1 MELDGDAT
9 NENLLKSYLGPKG
22 DKVRP
27 VPLSSSPPPAHTTTP
42 FTWILLHARRVG
54 S

>member
-27 VPLSSSPPPAHTTTP
+27 VPLSSSPPPRAHNNP
-42 FTWILLHARRVG
+42 VHVDFAPRSPCR
-54 S
+54 